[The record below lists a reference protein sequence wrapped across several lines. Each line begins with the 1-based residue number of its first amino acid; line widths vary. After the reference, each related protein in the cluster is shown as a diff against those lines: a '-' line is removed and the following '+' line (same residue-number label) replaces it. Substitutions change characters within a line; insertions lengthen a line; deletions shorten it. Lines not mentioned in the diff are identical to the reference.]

1 MTAVTSVNL
10 LTRFEQRNATDRAAV
25 AAVDVWADILG
36 EYKYFSPRITL
47 IEMPPTIIQVK
58 VKPNS
63 RVSRLEQQE
72 DETWLAELKSP
83 PVDGKANEELIMLVA
98 KYFKRAKSE
107 VSIKSGASNRTKLVQ
122 IHENRL

>member
-1 MTAVTSVNL
+1 MNL

-72 DETWLAELKSP
+72 DRQGLSAVLP
-83 PVDGKANEELIMLVA
+83 GPAGAVVVA
-98 KYFKRAKSE
+98 
-107 VSIKSGASNRTKLVQ
+107 GAGGV
-122 IHENRL
+122 RLLRIDDAGGS